1 MDYFLLHS
9 TNQGITT
16 HCVAHLDELLANGE
30 AETFDFAFIDADKE
44 SYNEYYEKCFHLIKK
59 GGIIAI
65 DNVSTAV
72 LMVMHRQLH
81 ITQSKRKFNINSSGK
96 LYKTLIEIIEIFCYS
111 LQRML
116 CIILVC
122 LVAYVQYLH
131 KIKSSICNQ

>member
-16 HCVAHLDELLANGE
+16 HFVVHLDELVANGE

-44 SYNEYYEKCFHLIKK
+44 SYNEYYEKCLRLIKK

-81 ITQSKRKFNINSSGK
+81 ITQTKRKFNINSLSK
-96 LYKTLIEIIEIFCYS
+96 LYKTLIENRFFFFFFVIHYREYS
-111 LQRML
+111 GLFWFVL
-116 CIILVC
+116 
-122 LVAYVQYLH
+122 
-131 KIKSSICNQ
+131 